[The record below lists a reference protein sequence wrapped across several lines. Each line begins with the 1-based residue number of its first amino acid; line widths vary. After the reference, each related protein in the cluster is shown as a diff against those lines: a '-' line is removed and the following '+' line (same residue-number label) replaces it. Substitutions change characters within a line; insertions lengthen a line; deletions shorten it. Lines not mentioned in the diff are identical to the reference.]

1 MGGSALA
8 TYTKRKGPALV
19 LLCIPPII
27 GIVMLLCIP
36 HTAKDRGPLLV
47 GYYLVRRAYSCHYP
61 HLFSRIHLLTWERK
75 DIILPWNL
83 PTNLL
88 LVLPKHRWRNKKE
101 DHHSRP
107 LHRPKRWQHHRTT
120 SLHYS

>member
-1 MGGSALA
+1 MGGAALA

-27 GIVMLLCIP
+27 GIVMLLSIP

-47 GYYLVRRAYSCHYP
+47 GYYLVRCAYPSHCP
-61 HLFSRIHLLTWERK
+61 HPFPRIHMLTLELK

-83 PTNLL
+83 SPHLL
-88 LVLPKHRWRNKKE
+88 LVIPKHRRRNQKE
-101 DHHSRP
+101 DHHRRP
-107 LHRPKRWQHHRTT
+107 LHRPKCW
-120 SLHYS
+120 